1 METKPNISFII
12 PVFNEE
18 LAKLKRCIESITSN
32 TKNVDYEILLVDDGS
47 LSQNSEKYKKIAREL
62 RVEYIH
68 QLNGGVSSAR
78 NLGID
83 HAHGNYIG
91 FIDSD
96 DELGT
101 IDYRSAVK
109 TNADF
114 LIFDIDVLNG
124 KQQHFIRQ
132 NIPKKEFADTQKMLL
147 DSVTSFNISNPF
159 GKLYKTDF
167 IKSHGI
173 KFDTTLKQGEDY
185 DFVVQ
190 VLYQKPTVYYI
201 DQVEYLYHQQQ
212 SSSIKRLRSF
222 PSILVDNYLHEYEL
236 KVRIVSDFAPNN
248 TDLMQRIDSDLVK
261 NMFSIMAEVLGLK
274 TKEAYEARKKII
286 SSMSK
291 IEDPSKLS
299 KMSKIK
305 FSAMEQNNYLLLSI
319 LKVMRAFYIKLRY

>member
-1 METKPNISFII
+1 MKTKPDISFII

-18 LAKLKRCIESITSN
+18 LTKLKRCIESITN
-32 TKNVDYEILLVDDGS
+32 NAKKIDYEILLVDDGS
-47 LSQNSEKYKKIAREL
+47 LSKNSEKYKKIVHEL
-62 RVEYIH
+62 KVEYIYK
-68 QLNGGVSSAR
+68 LNGGVSSAR

-83 HAHGNYIG
+83 HAHGKYIG

-101 IDYRSAVK
+101 IDYSSAVK

-124 KQQHFIRQ
+124 KQRHFIRQ
-132 NIPKKEFADTQKMLL
+132 NIPKKEFADTQKILL

-190 VLYQKPTVYYI
+190 VLYKKPTAYYV
-201 DQVEYLYHQQQ
+201 DQVEYLYHQQP
-212 SSSIKRLRSF
+212 SSSIKRIRKF

-236 KVRIVSDFAPNN
+236 KTRIVSDFAPNDTN
-248 TDLMQRIDSDLVK
+248 LMQRIDSDLVK
-261 NMFSIMAEVLGLK
+261 NMFTIMAEALGLK
-274 TKEAYEARKKII
+274 TKEAYVARKKIV

-305 FSAMEQNNYLLLSI
+305 FKAMEQNNYLLLSI

>member
-1 METKPNISFII
+1 MKTKPDISFII

-18 LAKLKRCIESITSN
+18 LAKLKRCIESITN
-32 TKNVDYEILLVDDGS
+32 NAKNVDYEILLVDDGS
-47 LSQNSEKYKKIAREL
+47 LPQNGEKYKKIAREL
-62 RVEYIH
+62 KIRYIH

-83 HAHGNYIG
+83 HAQGKYIG

-101 IDYRSAVK
+101 IDYRSAFQK
-109 TNADF
+109 NADF
-114 LIFDIDVLNG
+114 LLFDINVLNG

-132 NIPKKEFADTQKMLL
+132 NIPKKEFADTQKILL
-147 DSVTSFNISNPF
+147 DSVISFNISNPF

-173 KFDTTLKQGEDY
+173 RFDTTLKQGEDY

-190 VLYQKPTVYYI
+190 VLYQQPIVYYV
-201 DQVEYLYHQQQ
+201 DQVEYLYHQQP
-212 SSSIKRLRSF
+212 SSSIKRIRKF

-236 KVRIVSDFAPNN
+236 KTRIVLDFAPND
-248 TDLMQRIDSDLVK
+248 TKLMQRIDSDLVK
-261 NMFSIMAEVLGLK
+261 NMFTIMAEALGLK
-274 TKEAYEARKKII
+274 TKEAYVARKKIV

-305 FSAMEQNNYLLLSI
+305 FKAMEQNNYLLLSI

>member
-1 METKPNISFII
+1 MKTKPNISFII

-18 LAKLKRCIESITSN
+18 LANVKRCIESITNSA
-32 TKNVDYEILLVDDGS
+32 KNVDYEIILVDDGS
-47 LSQNSEKYKKIAREL
+47 LPNNSEKYKRLAHEL
-62 RVEYIH
+62 RVEYIY
-68 QLNGGVSSAR
+68 QMNGGVSSAR
-78 NLGID
+78 NHGID
-83 HAHGNYIG
+83 HAQGKYIG
-91 FIDSD
+91 FVDSD

-101 IDYRSAVK
+101 IDYKSAFQ

-114 LIFDIDVLNG
+114 LVFDINVLNG

-132 NIPKKEFADTQKMLL
+132 NIPKKKFADPQNILL
-147 DSVTSFNISNPF
+147 DSITSFNISNPF

-185 DFVVQ
+185 DFVVH
-190 VLYQKPTVYYI
+190 VLYQNPTVYYI

-212 SSSIKRLRSF
+212 SSSIKRLRKF

-236 KVRIVSDFAPNN
+236 KTRIISDFAPSD
-248 TDLMQRIDSDLVK
+248 TDLTQRIDSDLVK
-261 NMFSIMAEVLGLK
+261 NMFTVMAEALGLK
-274 TKEAYEARKKII
+274 TKEAYEARKKIV

-299 KMSKIK
+299 KMGKIK
-305 FSAMEQNNYLLLSI
+305 FKAMEQNNYLLLSI